1 MYLPTEFTQQILDS
15 RVIFDT
21 QYFDKKM
28 GIKLTFLDGNGNAL
42 QNDSLLGIYF
52 TLDGVNYYP
61 RIDGTTRIKIA
72 DKVSNVLSNITIN
85 TSNNT
90 TLATGDYTIRIET
103 YGSPDGVYY
112 GLNSSD
118 SIEVDLTIINSI
130 YGIKV
135 TTTDEYKILQKDTGL
150 NQNNQNLLKGNVE
163 YSSGLSH
170 PIITV
175 SLERRKY
182 DSVYDQNYE
191 VVDLA
196 DYVTDSL
203 TKFNFEVDNSD
214 KLEYLFSD
222 NPTANMDFT
231 YTIKQHLTTGTYRL
245 TFKLYDVKNVDNQNN
260 YEFIGDAYE
269 YIIIK

>member
-1 MYLPTEFTQQILDS
+1 M
-15 RVIFDT
+15 
-21 QYFDKKM
+21 
-28 GIKLTFLDGNGNAL
+28 
-42 QNDSLLGIYF
+42 
-52 TLDGVNYYP
+52 
-61 RIDGTTRIKIA
+61 
-72 DKVSNVLSNITIN
+72 
-85 TSNNT
+85 
-90 TLATGDYTIRIET
+90 
-103 YGSPDGVYY
+103 
-112 GLNSSD
+112 
-118 SIEVDLTIINSI
+118 
-130 YGIKV
+130 
-135 TTTDEYKILQKDTGL
+135 
-150 NQNNQNLLKGNVE
+150 KGNVE

>member
-1 MYLPTEFTQQILDS
+1 M
-15 RVIFDT
+15 
-21 QYFDKKM
+21 
-28 GIKLTFLDGNGNAL
+28 
-42 QNDSLLGIYF
+42 
-52 TLDGVNYYP
+52 
-61 RIDGTTRIKIA
+61 
-72 DKVSNVLSNITIN
+72 
-85 TSNNT
+85 
-90 TLATGDYTIRIET
+90 
-103 YGSPDGVYY
+103 
-112 GLNSSD
+112 
-118 SIEVDLTIINSI
+118 
-130 YGIKV
+130 
-135 TTTDEYKILQKDTGL
+135 
-150 NQNNQNLLKGNVE
+150 E

-182 DSVYDQNYE
+182 D
-191 VVDLA
+191 
-196 DYVTDSL
+196 
-203 TKFNFEVDNSD
+203 FEVDNSD